1 MAMCLSGCA
10 SPALSLQFA
19 GGVAHVVSK
28 GQPFATVHTTAEPR
42 PYIWPLYAPGQVAV
56 TRNHPMASRDGEQS
70 DHPHHQSM
78 WLAHGSVNGFDFWHG
93 KQHRERVVV
102 VETVARSGTKQAA
115 IVASEYLWLVDDNT
129 KVMEETRRLRF
140 SDEGDVRTV
149 DVFVEFRAAFTDVTF
164 GDTKEG
170 MFALRLH
177 PALRVDG
184 KVATGLLRNSEG
196 HEGKGVWGKRARWI
210 DNSGVVDGSP
220 VGVTMMDHPQNH
232 SFPTWW
238 HARSYGLLAANP
250 FGVHDFE
257 RKPAGTGDLVLK
269 KGEYLSFRYRV
280 LLHGDDWDDARL
292 EAAYSDWLDG

>member
-1 MAMCLSGCA
+1 
-10 SPALSLQFA
+10 
-19 GGVAHVVSK
+19 
-28 GQPFATVHTTAEPR
+28 
-42 PYIWPLYAPGQVAV
+42 
-56 TRNHPMASRDGEQS
+56 
-70 DHPHHQSM
+70 M

-102 VETVARSGTKQAA
+102 VGTVAKSGHEGAA
-115 IVASEYLWLVDDNT
+115 TVESEYLWLVDDNT
-129 KVMEETRRLRF
+129 EVMEETRQLRF
-140 SDEGDVRTV
+140 WDEGDVRMV

-184 KVATGLLRNSEG
+184 KVATGSLRSSEG

-210 DNSGVVDGSP
+210 DNSGIVDGSS

-269 KGEYLSFRYRV
+269 KGESLSFRYRV
-280 LLHGDDWDDARL
+280 LLHGDNWDNARL
-292 EAAYSDWLDG
+292 ESAYSDWLDG